1 MAKCI
6 TTCQHHQPIL
16 VLFSW
21 SGLHISTPSTKRV
34 GGAIWCE
41 GRCSRSCHIDHLT
54 LTTAAWKKEEKQK
67 STIRTF
73 LIAIIA
79 NFMIRF
85 YSDSQ
90 LKGSSDAKHTLHI
103 CLIINVLEVCTHFY
117 IYNDKNPPSVFF
129 FQIPFLK
136 SGCSEIPVRMR
147 CTGPSHDSWL
157 TRLSYL
163 RPALSELRAVHH
175 WVDFGAG
182 ENKMSLIKW
191 LRCFVV
197 GCNNEYS
204 SRHLVP
210 TSEPLKTQR
219 INITLALKGLCWS
232 RSAEMH
238 LCLRE

>member
-6 TTCQHHQPIL
+6 TTCQHHQPVL

-41 GRCSRSCHIDHLT
+41 GRCSRSCNIDHLT
-54 LTTAAWKKEEKQK
+54 QTTAAWKKEEQQK

-117 IYNDKNPPSVFF
+117 IYNDKNPSSVFF
-129 FQIPFLK
+129 FFKSPF
-136 SGCSEIPVRMR
+136 SNQAV
-147 CTGPSHDSWL
+147 
-157 TRLSYL
+157 L
-163 RPALSELRAVHH
+163 RFLSEWGVQAPPTIVDWQGRLTLDLPWVSWELSTIESTSVQGKTRCLWLSDWGVLLLDVIMNIAV
-175 WVDFGAG
+175 V
-182 ENKMSLIKW
+182 I
-191 LRCFVV
+191 
-197 GCNNEYS
+197 
-204 SRHLVP
+204 
-210 TSEPLKTQR
+210 
-219 INITLALKGLCWS
+219 
-232 RSAEMH
+232 
-238 LCLRE
+238 